1 MFDYVII
8 DFQCWNVNIEWTLWF
23 DSTSVKYRLSG
34 RATAN
39 TCIHNKKWIY
49 LRQNWHLKP
58 PVWMDKMN
66 YNQKIMLIKRWID
79 IFVLSANEKIL
90 CHLVHSLNFTS
101 ELFFPVFFTFAR
113 FMWSF
118 ISKKRLWKIKI
129 IFDSFITL

>member
-66 YNQKIMLIKRWID
+66 YNQKIMLIKRCID

-101 ELFFPVFFTFAR
+101 ELFFSR
-113 FMWSF
+113 FLYF
-118 ISKKRLWKIKI
+118 CPFHVIFYLQKKVMENKNNIW
-129 IFDSFITL
+129 